1 MAKARPLMTDNQ
13 RMKFYS
19 EKRVAKNAEAL
30 AVRRGI
36 SQAERNRELQ
46 DFVAALRK
54 WAKKFAQ
61 EHSGIIMYED
71 IDAFI
76 RSFRKCSAARKGGAG
91 PDPPRKAKGKRR

>member
-1 MAKARPLMTDNQ
+1 MAKASPLMTDKQ

-46 DFVAALRK
+46 DFVAALRA
-54 WAKKFAQ
+54 WARQ
-61 EHSGIIMYED
+61 RMDCMIYED

-76 RSFRKCSAARKGGAG
+76 KRFRARSAAREGGAG
-91 PDPPRKAKGKRR
+91 PDPPRKAKGKR